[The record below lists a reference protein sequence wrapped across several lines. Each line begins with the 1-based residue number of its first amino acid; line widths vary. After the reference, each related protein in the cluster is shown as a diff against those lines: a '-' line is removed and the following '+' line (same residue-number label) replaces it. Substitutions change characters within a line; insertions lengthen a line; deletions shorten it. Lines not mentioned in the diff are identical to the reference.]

1 MDEWADRLTGEAATP
16 VPVCDWKDERERCR
30 AAATWQVRCAPRRA
44 GAGRG
49 AWPSDIDVLRACA
62 RHLGAL
68 TKGRLV
74 LGSPTPLGEG
84 GAL

>member
-1 MDEWADRLTGEAATP
+1 MGEWSDRLTGETTTP
-16 VPVCDWKDERERCR
+16 RPLCDWKGEAYPCG
-30 AAATWQVRCAPRRA
+30 APASWQVRCAPRRP

-49 AWPSDIDVLRACA
+49 SWPGDIDVLRACA

-74 LGSPTPLGEG
+74 LGSPTPLEEG
-84 GAL
+84 GAD